1 MNIRIIPLAFDS
13 FGVRSMAT
21 YVETPDVRITIDPG
35 VALGPYRYGLPP
47 HSLEIQRE
55 SELWESVKA
64 HAKRSDV
71 LIITHYHYDHHDP
84 SYPELYDRKT
94 VYIKHPKDKINK
106 SQQARSSY
114 FLGVLGKMPKKIETA
129 DGKEFAVGKTRI
141 KFSQPVFHGIGPKLG
156 YVVETCIEHKGEKF
170 IHTSDVQGPSVEA
183 QAAFILSEKPNFVIV
198 DGPMTYMLGYR
209 YPQKSVDSSVV
220 NLIKIMEET
229 PVETLIM
236 EHHFLRDLKYKER
249 IAKVYEVAKEKKVK
263 VITAAEFLGR
273 EQDML
278 EARRGELYKKFPSDK
293 SEYTRFADV

>member
-1 MNIRIIPLAFDS
+1 MKIIPLAFDS

-21 YVETPDVRITIDPG
+21 CVETPDVRITIDPG

-47 HSLEIQRE
+47 HRLELQRE

-64 HAKRSDV
+64 HANRSEV
-71 LIITHYHYDHHDP
+71 LVITHYHYDHHDP
-84 SYPELYDRKT
+84 SYPELYDKKT
-94 VYIKHPKDKINK
+94 VYIKHPRENINK
-106 SQQARSSY
+106 SQQGRSSY
-114 FLGVLGKMPKKIETA
+114 FLEVLGKTPNKIETA
-129 DGKEFAVGKTRI
+129 DGKEFAFGKTKIR
-141 KFSQPVFHGIGPKLG
+141 FSQPVFHGISPKLG
-156 YVVETCIEHKGEKF
+156 YVLETCVEYKREKF

-183 QAAFILSEKPNFVIV
+183 QAAFILSEKPNFIIV

-209 YPQKSVDSSVV
+209 YPQKSVDSSVA

-229 PVETLIM
+229 PAETIVM

-278 EARRGELYKKFPSDK
+278 EARRSELYKKFPGDK
-293 SEYTRFADV
+293 GEYTRFADV